1 MIKEILLVGAGS
13 AIGGIARFLVHRGVA
28 QIINYPFPLAT
39 FLVNFSGSFLIGYLY
54 SASLKQEWLSGSLLL
69 FLATGICGGY
79 TTFSAFSYENIMLIK
94 NGQAPL
100 SLFYILSSVLLGIGA
115 AALGFW
121 AGK

>member
-13 AIGGIARFLVHRGVA
+13 AIGGILRFLVYRGVA
-28 QIINYPFPLAT
+28 LISTYPFPLAT
-39 FLVNFSGSFLIGYLY
+39 FLVNFSGSFIIGYLY
-54 SASLKQEWLSGSLLL
+54 SIFLKQGLSGSLLL
-69 FLATGICGGY
+69 LLTTGICGGY

-94 NGQAPL
+94 NGHATL
-100 SLFYILSSVLLGIGA
+100 SIFYILSSVLLGIGA

>member
-1 MIKEILLVGAGS
+1 MIREILLVGAGS
-13 AIGGIARFLVHRGVA
+13 AIGGIARFLVHRGIV
-28 QIINYPFPLAT
+28 QFFTYPFPLAT

-69 FLATGICGGY
+69 FLVTGICGGY

-100 SLFYILSSVLLGIGA
+100 SLFYILSSVLIGIGA